1 MAMDFG
7 IFYEIELKK
16 PYGPRAEYDVFQ
28 QVIAQVVE
36 AERVGFSNFWSV
48 EHHFLSEFAYS
59 SAPEVL
65 YGALSQ
71 RTSKIRIGHGVRLLP
86 FPYNH
91 PIRVAEM
98 GATVDSFV
106 RRADGVRH
114 RTFGEPRR
122 ARGLRHQSQRD
133 ARAMGRGARRRG
145 GRVDQRGVLVGGQ
158 VFQDSAARDPAQAAA
173 EAASAVVVC
182 LDRPRNPRHRGTQ
195 GARSAVIHSAG
206 RSRGAETPN
215 RDLSRGYR
223 AGQAGWQVRQRPCCD
238 LHDGALRGDQQGG
251 ARERQGGVR
260 VVRAQGVR
268 SGRVGRYLAIG

>member
-28 QVIAQVVE
+28 QVISQVVE

-48 EHHFLSEFAYS
+48 EHHFLPEFAYS

-98 GATVDSFV
+98 GARESASCRSRCWSI
-106 RRADGVRH
+106 RRSSSGGSGSTA
-114 RTFGEPRR
+114 P
-122 ARGLRHQSQRD
+122 ASQR
-133 ARAMGRGARRRG
+133 
-145 GRVDQRGVLVGGQ
+145 
-158 VFQDSAARDPAQAAA
+158 P
-173 EAASAVVVC
+173 
-182 LDRPRNPRHRGTQ
+182 N
-195 GARSAVIHSAG
+195 RSASSSTTAP
-206 RSRGAETPN
+206 RPSR
-215 RDLSRGYR
+215 
-223 AGQAGWQVRQRPCCD
+223 WC
-238 LHDGALRGDQQGG
+238 
-251 ARERQGGVR
+251 
-260 VVRAQGVR
+260 
-268 SGRVGRYLAIG
+268 